1 MHSIW
6 SNPVAHGSRA
16 QRGAQALTNKN
27 FMPREGIMNQNSM
40 AEATLQDLLH
50 DPVGQI
56 MMNRDGVTVEEILNL
71 MEDMRH
77 RLFEP
82 MAADD

>member
-1 MHSIW
+1 M
-6 SNPVAHGSRA
+6 
-16 QRGAQALTNKN
+16 QTQTNKK
-27 FMPREGIMNQNSM
+27 FRSREGIMNQNAM

-50 DPVGQI
+50 DPIGQI
-56 MMNRDGVTVEEILNL
+56 MMSRDGVTVEEVLNL

>member
-1 MHSIW
+1 M
-6 SNPVAHGSRA
+6 SRED
-16 QRGAQALTNKN
+16 N
-27 FMPREGIMNQNSM
+27 MNQSAM

-50 DPVGQI
+50 DPVAQI
-56 MMNRDGVTVEEILNL
+56 MMDRDGVTVEEILNL

>member
-1 MHSIW
+1 
-6 SNPVAHGSRA
+6 
-16 QRGAQALTNKN
+16 
-27 FMPREGIMNQNSM
+27 MNQNSM
-40 AEATLQDLLH
+40 AEATLADLLH

-82 MAADD
+82 MAAAD

>member
-1 MHSIW
+1 
-6 SNPVAHGSRA
+6 
-16 QRGAQALTNKN
+16 
-27 FMPREGIMNQNSM
+27 MNQNAM

-56 MMNRDGVTVEEILNL
+56 MMDRDGVTVEDVRHL
-71 MEDMRH
+71 MDIMKH

-82 MAADD
+82 KAAGD

>member
-1 MHSIW
+1 MPS
-6 SNPVAHGSRA
+6 SVAHADTRQTQIKKSFRSR
-16 QRGAQALTNKN
+16 
-27 FMPREGIMNQNSM
+27 ESIMNQNAM

-50 DPVGQI
+50 DPIGQI
-56 MMNRDGVTVEEILNL
+56 MMDRDGVTVEEVLNL

>member
-1 MHSIW
+1 M
-6 SNPVAHGSRA
+6 
-16 QRGAQALTNKN
+16 QTQTNKN
-27 FMPREGIMNQNSM
+27 FRSREGIMNQNAM

-50 DPVGQI
+50 DPIGQI
-56 MMNRDGVTVEEILNL
+56 MMSRDGVTVEEVLNL

>member
-1 MHSIW
+1 MYQS
-6 SNPVAHGSRA
+6 
-16 QRGAQALTNKN
+16 T
-27 FMPREGIMNQNSM
+27 M
-40 AEATLQDLLH
+40 AEPTLRDLLH

-56 MMNRDGVTVEEILNL
+56 MMRRDGVTEEEILNL
-71 MEDMRH
+71 MQEMRH

>member
-1 MHSIW
+1 MS
-6 SNPVAHGSRA
+6 
-16 QRGAQALTNKN
+16 
-27 FMPREGIMNQNSM
+27 REGIMNQNAM

-56 MMNRDGVTVEEILNL
+56 MMDRDGVTVEEVLNL

>member
-1 MHSIW
+1 
-6 SNPVAHGSRA
+6 
-16 QRGAQALTNKN
+16 
-27 FMPREGIMNQNSM
+27 MNQNAIS
-40 AEATLQDLLH
+40 EATLEELLH

-56 MMNRDGVTVEEILNL
+56 MMDRDGVTVDDIRNL
-71 MEDMRH
+71 MENMRH

>member
-1 MHSIW
+1 MS
-6 SNPVAHGSRA
+6 
-16 QRGAQALTNKN
+16 
-27 FMPREGIMNQNSM
+27 REGIMNQNAM

-56 MMNRDGVTVEEILNL
+56 MMDRDGVTVEDVRHL
-71 MEDMRH
+71 MDIMRH

-82 MAADD
+82 KAAGD

>member
-1 MHSIW
+1 
-6 SNPVAHGSRA
+6 
-16 QRGAQALTNKN
+16 
-27 FMPREGIMNQNSM
+27 MNQNAM

-56 MMNRDGVTVEEILNL
+56 MMSRDGVTVEEILNL

-82 MAADD
+82 MAADDCRARGPYAPETRSKPFLQGSRNAG